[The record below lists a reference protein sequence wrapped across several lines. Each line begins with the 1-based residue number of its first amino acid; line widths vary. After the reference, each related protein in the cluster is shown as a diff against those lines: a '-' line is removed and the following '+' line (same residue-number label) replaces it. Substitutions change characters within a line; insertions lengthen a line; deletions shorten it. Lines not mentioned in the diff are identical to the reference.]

1 VAWKLPSVPVKPCTM
16 ILDCL
21 FTSTDIV
28 SFYYLW
34 RKNRLNEL
42 FLPLFFNKNLM
53 FFSK

>member
-28 SFYYLW
+28 SILLIMAQ
-34 RKNRLNEL
+34 K
-42 FLPLFFNKNLM
+42 
-53 FFSK
+53 